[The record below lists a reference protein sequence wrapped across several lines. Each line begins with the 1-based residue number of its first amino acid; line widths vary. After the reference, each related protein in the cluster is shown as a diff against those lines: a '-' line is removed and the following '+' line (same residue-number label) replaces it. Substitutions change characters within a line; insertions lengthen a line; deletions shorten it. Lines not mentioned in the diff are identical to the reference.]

1 MINVENNGAN
11 IEIKGLVMNGKE
23 RTATLYKRMTD
34 SNGDIF
40 YLYSIPELGI
50 RLSEVIAQSPENAVA
65 EVLHTIR
72 TRMESIVEDAKA
84 NIELLDEKVTMRE
97 VVIK

>member
-40 YLYSIPELGI
+40 YPELGI